1 MAEIR
6 GEKVRFSRKDII
18 ALHELPSAQVDDP
31 IIVHCPPP
39 QRRRTRRVTR
49 YCASFLLFLA
59 VAFGLVLAAIETGT
73 IDGALEAQ
81 AQSALNGAIGPR
93 YQATVGSTAIRIDNT
108 WRIALEARD
117 VDLVEVATGKH
128 LTKLGAMR
136 MAVDPLALLSGTLTV
151 RHMEAENISLDTA
164 VLPAGDPLD
173 PANMRVDHLPLA
185 LEQVFQRLDEARGL
199 IERTGTGSMTISGF
213 EVRFPPARDGK
224 ISVLKVETLQ
234 LTRRPDGLVHVE
246 GALELDGRVA
256 QLDIKATAVNNVTT
270 NLQGRVTGVEVT
282 PFLLQHAP
290 DGSPREGLEG
300 SLDLDI
306 SATRQTE
313 TTTQAITAKLLGRPG
328 MFYFDGVGQALSG
341 AEVNIAYNFSRQS
354 IEIQPSVARLG
365 PTVLPISGAVID
377 LDRLDAQDKR
387 PGIGLDLLVSGAR
400 AQSENS
406 GEDKVVFDLK
416 AGGRYLSGERKL
428 QIDELLVSSPMGQMA
443 GSLELTL
450 HGRVSPEISFGAQL
464 PEMQVAA
471 VKQLWPFWMARKPRD
486 WVMANMF
493 GGDVTNG
500 SIAVYIPAGRM
511 KGPGV
516 PLNLDER
523 ELQISFDVAGNRLVL
538 PGDIPPLTDL
548 TGHFDL
554 KGEKLGVKIAKAN
567 ATFPTGRVVTVDSGT
582 FGIGNTYDKPLMA
595 DLDIKVSGKADAIAE
610 LASARPVNGL
620 RGTGLE
626 ANDFSGKATANVQ
639 ARFGLISDQN
649 PPKPD
654 FKAQVALDD
663 VDLARPMEGHK
674 ITAVDG
680 KLDINPQSA
689 RLDAKGQIDAVPA
702 EIMLVEPIDKTS
714 SVKRERVISASLN
727 NDQRDRLVPGLSD
740 IIDGTISVV
749 LSRIDDKRQG
759 VKLDL
764 GKAALSIPY
773 VGWTKGSGIPA
784 RASFELSRTDSRTD
798 IDKFMLDGDGF
809 GARGE
814 IALAGSQ
821 LSSANFS
828 SMNLS
833 PSDSFAV
840 ALKQS
845 KGVYDIS
852 VTGDVADL
860 RPVISR
866 MRSST
871 DSGGSSGNPSEGG
884 VTVRLKLSRLIGFND
899 EAIRNASLLLTVRE
913 GDVKRL
919 DLSGVTNNGQ
929 AVVGETRSGNGRD
942 IISLTSGDAGSLAR
956 FADLYTH
963 MRGGLLNLQFE
974 TETGSDWNGSV
985 DIRNFNVVN
994 EQRLQSMVSTPSGD
1008 GGRSLNSAVKGNVDI
1023 SSSKFQRGFA
1033 RMAYRNG
1040 TMILDNGLVRG
1051 EQIGATFQGV
1061 VKDRRGNMDMTGTF
1075 MPAYGLNRLF
1085 GELPL
1090 FGAILGNGRD
1100 RGLLGI
1106 TFKLSGKFSK
1116 PNLTVNPL
1124 SIIAPGVFRQI
1135 FEFQ

>member
-6 GEKVRFSRKDII
+6 GEKVRFSRRDIVP
-18 ALHELPSAQVDDP
+18 LHDLPSAQVDDP
-31 IIVHCPPP
+31 IIVQCPPP
-39 QRRRTRRVTR
+39 QRRRARRVTR
-49 YCASFLLFLA
+49 FCAAILLFLTF
-59 VAFGLVLAAIETGT
+59 AFGLVLAAIETGT

-81 AQSALNGAIGPR
+81 AQTALNGAIGPR
-93 YQATVGSTAIRIDNT
+93 YQATVGSTAIRIDKT

-173 PANMRVDHLPLA
+173 PANMRVDDLPPA

-213 EVRFPPARDGK
+213 EVRFPPARDGE

-234 LTRRPDGLVHVE
+234 LTRTPDGLVRVA

-270 NLQGRVTGVEVT
+270 GLQGRVSGVEVT
-282 PFLLQHAP
+282 PFLLQHAA

-306 SATRQTE
+306 SASRQTA
-313 TTTQAITAKLLGRPG
+313 TTTQAINAKLLGRPG
-328 MFYFDGVGQALSG
+328 TFYFDGVGQALSG
-341 AEVNIAYNFSRQS
+341 AEINIAYNFARQS
-354 IEIQPSVARLG
+354 IEILPSEARLG

-377 LDRLDAQDKR
+377 LDRLNADDKR
-387 PGIGLDLLVSGAR
+387 PGVGLDLLVSGAR

-406 GEDKVVFDLK
+406 GEEKVVFDLK
-416 AGGRYLSGERKL
+416 AGGRYLSGEREL

-443 GSLELTL
+443 GSLKLSL
-450 HGRVSPEISFGAQL
+450 RGQVSPEISFGAQL
-464 PEMQVAA
+464 PEMKVAA

-486 WVMANMF
+486 WVMGNMF
-493 GGDVTNG
+493 GGDITNG
-500 SIAVYIPAGRM
+500 SIAVFIPAGRM
-511 KGPGV
+511 KGPGM
-516 PLNLDER
+516 PLNLDGD
-523 ELQISFDVAGNRLVL
+523 ELRISFDIAGNRLVL
-538 PGDIPPLTDL
+538 PGDIPPLVDL
-548 TGHFDL
+548 GGHFDL
-554 KGEKLGVKIAKAN
+554 KGEKLSVNIAKAG
-567 ATFPTGRVVTVDSGT
+567 ATFPSGRVVNVDGGT
-582 FGIGNTYDKPLMA
+582 FGIGETYTKPLMA
-595 DLDIKVSGKADAIAE
+595 DLDIKVTGKADAIAE
-610 LASARPVNGL
+610 LASAKPVNGL

-626 ANDFSGKATANVQ
+626 VSDFSGKATANVQ

-649 PPKPD
+649 PPKTV

-674 ITAVDG
+674 ITGVDG

-689 RLDAKGQIDAVPA
+689 RLQAKGQIDSVPA
-702 EIMLVEPIDKTS
+702 EIMLVEPVDKAS
-714 SVKRERVISASLN
+714 PVKRERLITASLN
-727 NDQRDRLVPGLSD
+727 NDQREKLVPGLSE
-740 IIDGTISVV
+740 IIDGTVAV
-749 LSRIDDKRQG
+749 ELSRIDDKRQG

-773 VGWTKGSGIPA
+773 VGWTKGGEIPA
-784 RASFELSRTDSRTD
+784 KASFEFSKTDSRTD
-798 IDKFMLDGDGF
+798 IEKFVLDGDGF
-809 GARGE
+809 GARGD
-814 IALAGSQ
+814 ISLAGSQ
-821 LSSANFS
+821 LSAANFS
-828 SMNLS
+828 SMSLS

-845 KGVYDIS
+845 KGIYDIS
-852 VTGDVADL
+852 VTGDAADV
-860 RPVISR
+860 RPIINR
-866 MRSST
+866 MRN
-871 DSGGSSGNPSEGG
+871 SSGTGNSDQASEGG
-884 VTVRLKLSRLIGFND
+884 ATVRLRLSRLIGFND
-899 EAIRNASLLLTVRE
+899 EAIRNASMVLTIRE

-919 DLSGVTNNGQ
+919 DLSGVTSNGQ
-929 AVVGETRSGNGRD
+929 AVVGETQSGNGRD

-956 FADLYTH
+956 FADLYSH
-963 MRGGLLNLQFE
+963 MRGGLLNLKFE
-974 TETGSDWNGSV
+974 TETGNDWNGAL
-985 DIRNFNVVN
+985 DIRNFSVVN
-994 EQRLQSMVSTPSGD
+994 EQRLQSMVTSPSGD

-1033 RMAYRNG
+1033 RLVYRNG
-1040 TMILDNGLVRG
+1040 VMALDNGLVRG

-1061 VKDRRGNMDMTGTF
+1061 VKDARGNMDMTGTF

-1106 TFKLSGKFSK
+1106 TFKLTGKFSK
-1116 PNLTVNPL
+1116 PDLTVNPL

>member
-6 GEKVRFSRKDII
+6 GEKVRFSRKDIVS
-18 ALHELPSAQVDDP
+18 LHELPSAQVDDP
-31 IIVHCPPP
+31 IIVQCPPP
-39 QRRRTRRVTR
+39 QRRRARRLTRFCV
-49 YCASFLLFLA
+49 SFLLFLT

-73 IDGALEAQ
+73 IDGALERQ

-173 PANMRVDHLPLA
+173 PANIRVDGMPPA

-234 LTRRPDGLVHVE
+234 LTRTPDGLVRVE

-270 NLQGRVTGVEVT
+270 SLQGRVTGVEVT

-306 SATRQTE
+306 SASRQTE
-313 TTTQAITAKLLGRPG
+313 TTTQAIKASLSGRPG

-341 AEVNIAYNFSRQS
+341 AEINIAYNFDKQS
-354 IEIQPSVARLG
+354 LEILPSEARLG
-365 PTVLPISGAVID
+365 PTVLPISGAIVD
-377 LDRLDAQDKR
+377 LDRLNADDKR
-387 PGIGLDLLVSGAR
+387 PGVGLDLLVSGAR

-406 GEDKVVFDLK
+406 GEDRVVFDLK
-416 AGGRYLSGERKL
+416 AGGRYLSGERRL
-428 QIDELLVSSPMGQMA
+428 EIDQLLVSSPMGQMA
-443 GSLELTL
+443 GSLQLSL
-450 HGRVSPEISFGAQL
+450 HGQVSPEISFGAQL
-464 PEMQVAA
+464 PEMKVAA

-493 GGDVTNG
+493 GGDITNG
-500 SIAVYIPAGRM
+500 SIAVFIPAGRM
-511 KGPGV
+511 KGPGM
-516 PLNLDER
+516 PLNLNGDELR
-523 ELQISFDVAGNRLVL
+523 ISFDIAGNRLVL
-538 PGDIPPLTDL
+538 PGEIPPLKEL
-548 TGHFDL
+548 GGHFDL
-554 KGEKLGVKIAKAN
+554 TGEKLSVKIAKAN
-567 ATFPTGRVVTVDSGT
+567 ATFASGRVVNVEGGT
-582 FGIGNTYDKPLMA
+582 FAIPQTYTKPLMA
-595 DLDIKVSGKADAIAE
+595 DLDIKVAGKADAIAE
-610 LASARPVNGL
+610 LASAKPVNGL
-620 RGTGLE
+620 RGTGL
-626 ANDFSGKATANVQ
+626 AVHDFSGKASANVQ
-639 ARFGLISDQN
+639 ARFGLIADQG
-649 PPKPD
+649 PPKPV
-654 FKAQVALDD
+654 FKAQVALTD

-674 ITAVDG
+674 ITSVDG
-680 KLDINPQSA
+680 KLDIDPQAA
-689 RLDAKGQIDAVPA
+689 RLEAKGAIDAVPA
-702 EIMLVEPIDKTS
+702 EISLVEPVDKNS
-714 SVKRERVISASLN
+714 PVKRERVITASLT
-727 NDQRDRLVPGLSD
+727 NDQREKLVPGLSD
-740 IIDGTISVV
+740 IIDGTVAV
-749 LSRIDDKRQG
+749 ELSRIDDKRQG

-784 RASFELSRTDSRTD
+784 KATFEVSKTDSRTD
-798 IDKFMLDGDGF
+798 IEKFVLAGDGF
-809 GARGE
+809 GARGD
-814 IALAGSQ
+814 LSLSGNQ
-821 LSSANFS
+821 LSSASFS

-833 PSDSFAV
+833 AADNFAV
-840 ALKQS
+840 SLKQS

-852 VTGDVADL
+852 VTGETADL

-866 MRSST
+866 MRNSSG
-871 DSGGSSGNPSEGG
+871 GGSSDQSSEGG
-884 VTVRLKLSRLIGFND
+884 ATVRLKLSRLIGFND
-899 EAIRNASLLLTVRE
+899 EAIRNASLLLTIRE

-942 IISLTSGDAGSLAR
+942 VISLTSGDAGSLAR
-956 FADLYTH
+956 FADLYSH

-985 DIRNFNVVN
+985 DVRNFNVVN
-994 EQRLQSMVSTPSGD
+994 EQRLQSMVNTPSGED
-1008 GGRSLNSAVKGNVDI
+1008 GRSLNSAVKGNVDI

-1040 TMILDNGLVRG
+1040 TMVLDNGLVRG
-1051 EQIGATFQGV
+1051 ENIGATFQGV
-1061 VKDRRGNMDMTGTF
+1061 VKDARGNMDMTGTF

-1106 TFKLSGKFSK
+1106 TFKLTGKFAK
-1116 PNLTVNPL
+1116 PDLTVNPL

>member
-6 GEKVRFSRKDII
+6 GERVRFGRKDVV

-31 IIVHCPPP
+31 IIVQCPPP
-39 QRRRTRRVTR
+39 QRRRARRLTRF
-49 YCASFLLFLA
+49 CLSFMLFVA
-59 VAFGLVLAAIETGT
+59 VAIALALAAIETGT
-73 IDGALEAQ
+73 IDGALSTQ
-81 AQSALNGAIGPR
+81 ARSALNGAIGPR
-93 YQATVGSTAIRIDNT
+93 YQATVGSTAIRIDHT

-128 LTKLGAMR
+128 LTRLGAMR

-173 PANMRVDHLPLA
+173 PANIRVDDLPPA

-213 EVRFPPARDGK
+213 EVRFPPARDGE

-234 LTRRPDGLVHVE
+234 LTRTPDGLVRVA

-270 NLQGRVTGVEVT
+270 GLQGRVSGVEVT

-306 SATRQTE
+306 SATRQTA
-313 TTTQAITAKLLGRPG
+313 TTAQGIKATVQGRPG

-341 AEVNIAYNFSRQS
+341 AQINIAYNFERQS
-354 IEIQPSVARLG
+354 IEILPSEARLG

-377 LDRLDAQDKR
+377 LDRLNPQDTR
-387 PGIGLDLLVSGAR
+387 PGVGLDLLVSGAR
-400 AQSENS
+400 TQSENS
-406 GEDKVVFDLK
+406 GEDQVRFDLK
-416 AGGRYLSGERKL
+416 AGGRYLSGEREL
-428 QIDELLVSSPMGQMA
+428 QIDQLQVSSPMGQMA
-443 GSLELTL
+443 GSLKLSL
-450 HGRVSPEISFGAQL
+450 HGQVSPEISFGAQL
-464 PEMQVAA
+464 PQMKVAA
-471 VKQLWPFWMARKPRD
+471 VKQLWPYWMARKPRD

-493 GGDVTNG
+493 GGDITNG
-500 SIAVYIPAGRM
+500 SIAVFIPAGRM
-511 KGPGV
+511 KGPGI
-516 PLNLDER
+516 PLNLDDD

-538 PGDIPPLTDL
+538 PGDIPPLEDL

-554 KGEKLGVKIAKAN
+554 KGGKLGVAIAKAN
-567 ATFPTGRVVTVDSGT
+567 ASFASGRTVDVSGGT
-582 FGIGNTYDKPLMA
+582 FAIGDTYAKPLMA
-595 DLDIKVSGKADAIAE
+595 DLDINVAGKADALAE

-626 ANDFSGKATANVQ
+626 VGDFSGNAKANVR
-639 ARFGLISDQN
+639 ARFGLIADQD

-654 FKAQVALDD
+654 FRAQVALID
-663 VDLARPMEGHK
+663 VDLAKPMEGHR
-674 ITAVDG
+674 ITGVDG
-680 KLDINPQSA
+680 KLDIDAKAA
-689 RLDAKGQIDAVPA
+689 RLQAKGEIDTVPA
-702 EIMLVEPIDKTS
+702 EIALVEPIDKENP
-714 SVKRERVISASLN
+714 VARERLITASLSN
-727 NDQRDRLVPGLSD
+727 AQREKLAPGLSE
-740 IIDGTISVV
+740 IIDGPIAVE

-764 GKAALSIPY
+764 GRASLSVPY
-773 VGWTKGSGIPA
+773 VGWTKGGGIPA
-784 RASFELSRTDSRTD
+784 KASFELSQTDGRTN
-798 IDKFMLDGDGF
+798 IEKFVLDGEGF
-809 GARGE
+809 GAKGD
-814 IALAGSQ
+814 ISLSGGALAAAS
-821 LSSANFS
+821 FS
-828 SMNLS
+828 SMKLS

-840 ALKQS
+840 NLKQS
-845 KGVYDIS
+845 KGVYDITVS
-852 VTGDVADL
+852 GETVDL
-860 RPVISR
+860 RPIISR
-866 MRSST
+866 MRSAGS
-871 DSGGSSGNPSEGG
+871 GSSGDATGG
-884 VTVRLKLSRLIGFND
+884 TTVRLKLSRLIGFND
-899 EAIRNASLLLTVRE
+899 EAIRNVAMQFSIRKGDIERLELT
-913 GDVKRL
+913 
-919 DLSGVTNNGQ
+919 GVTNNGQ
-929 AVVGETRSGNGRD
+929 AVVGETQSGNGRD

-956 FADLYTH
+956 FADLYSH
-963 MRGGLLNLQFE
+963 MRGGLLNIKFDSRGE
-974 TETGSDWNGSV
+974 SEWYGTV
-985 DIRNFNVVN
+985 DVRNFNVVN
-994 EQRLQSMVSTPSGD
+994 EQRLQSMVTTPSGE

-1033 RMAYRNG
+1033 RLMYRNG
-1040 TMILDNGLVRG
+1040 SMSLDNGLVRG
-1051 EQIGATFQGV
+1051 ENIGATFQGM
-1061 VKDRRGNMDMTGTF
+1061 VKDANGNMDMTGTF

-1106 TFKLSGKFSK
+1106 TFKLTGKFSK
-1116 PNLTVNPL
+1116 PDLTVNPL

>member
-6 GEKVRFSRKDII
+6 GEKVRFTRKDMI

-31 IIVHCPPP
+31 IIVHCPRP
-39 QRRRTRRVTR
+39 QRRRARRVTR
-49 YCASFLLFLA
+49 YCTAFFLFMA

-93 YQATVGSTAIRIDNT
+93 YQATVGSTAIRIDHT

-173 PANMRVDHLPLA
+173 PANMRVDDLPPA

-234 LTRRPDGLVHVE
+234 LTRTPDGLVRVE

-270 NLQGRVTGVEVT
+270 NLQGRVNGVEVT

-313 TTTQAITAKLLGRPG
+313 TTTQAIRAKLLGRPG

-341 AEVNIAYNFSRQS
+341 AEINIAYNFARQS
-354 IEIQPSVARLG
+354 IEILPSEARLG
-365 PTVLPISGAVID
+365 PTVLPISGAVVD
-377 LDRLDAQDKR
+377 LDRLNADDTR
-387 PGIGLDLLVSGAR
+387 PGVGLDLLVSGAR
-400 AQSENS
+400 TQSENS
-406 GEDKVVFDLK
+406 GEDRVVFDLK

-428 QIDELLVSSPMGQMA
+428 QIDNLLVSSPMGQMA

-464 PEMQVAA
+464 PEMKVAA

-493 GGDVTNG
+493 GGDITNG
-500 SIAVYIPAGRM
+500 SIAVFIPAGRM
-511 KGPGV
+511 KGPGI
-516 PLNLDER
+516 PLNLDSK
-523 ELQISFDVAGNRLVL
+523 ELQISFDIAGNRLVL
-538 PGDIPPLTDL
+538 PGDIPPLMDL

-554 KGEKLGVKIAKAN
+554 KGEKLGVRIAKAS
-567 ATFPTGRVVTVDSGT
+567 ATFPSGRVVNVEGGT
-582 FGIGNTYDKPLMA
+582 FGIGDTYMKPLMA
-595 DLDIKVSGKADAIAE
+595 DLDIKVAGKADAIAE
-610 LASARPVNGL
+610 LASAKPVNGL
-620 RGTGLE
+620 RGTGIE
-626 ANDFSGKATANVQ
+626 ADDFSGKAVANVQ

-654 FKAQVALDD
+654 FKAQVALSD
-663 VDLARPMEGHK
+663 VDLAKPMEGHK
-674 ITAVDG
+674 ITGVDG
-680 KLDINPQSA
+680 KLDIDPQAA
-689 RLDAKGQIDAVPA
+689 RLDAKGQIDTVPA
-702 EIMLVEPIDKTS
+702 TIMLVEPIDKGAP
-714 SVKRERVISASLN
+714 VKRERVITASLN
-727 NDQRDRLVPGLSD
+727 NDQRDKLVPGLSD
-740 IIDGTISVV
+740 IIDGTIAVE
-749 LSRIDDKRQG
+749 LSLVDDKHQA

-784 RASFELSRTDSRTD
+784 KASFELSKTDSRTN
-798 IDKFMLDGDGF
+798 IEKFMLDGDGF

-814 IALAGSQ
+814 ISLVGSQ
-821 LSSANFS
+821 LSAASFS

-833 PSDSFAV
+833 PADRFAV

-852 VTGDVADL
+852 VTGDTADL

-871 DSGGSSGNPSEGG
+871 DVGGSEKPSEGG
-884 VTVRLKLSRLIGFND
+884 ATVRLKLDRLIGFND
-899 EAIRNASLLLTVRE
+899 EAIRNASLLLTIRE

-994 EQRLQSMVSTPSGD
+994 EQRLQSMVNSPSSD

-1023 SSSKFQRGFA
+1023 SSSKFQRGSA

-1040 TMILDNGLVRG
+1040 TMVLDNGLVRG

-1116 PNLTVNPL
+1116 PDLTVNPL

>member
-6 GEKVRFSRKDII
+6 GEKVRFTRKDMI

-49 YCASFLLFLA
+49 YCASFLLFLT

-136 MAVDPLALLSGTLTV
+136 MAVDPLALLSGKLTV

-173 PANMRVDHLPLA
+173 PANMRVDDLPPA

-234 LTRRPDGLVHVE
+234 LTRTPDGLVRVE

-270 NLQGRVTGVEVT
+270 GLQGRVNGVEVT

-306 SATRQTE
+306 SASRQTA
-313 TTTQAITAKLLGRPG
+313 TTTQAIKAKLLGRPG
-328 MFYFDGVGQALSG
+328 TFYFDGVGQALSG
-341 AEVNIAYNFSRQS
+341 AEINVAYNFSKQS
-354 IEIQPSVARLG
+354 IEILPSLARLG
-365 PTVLPISGAVID
+365 LTVVPISGAVID
-377 LDRLDAQDKR
+377 LDRLNADDKR

-400 AQSENS
+400 TQSENS
-406 GEDKVVFDLK
+406 GEDTVMFDLK
-416 AGGRYLSGERKL
+416 AGGRYLSGERRL
-428 QIDELLVSSPMGQMA
+428 EIDQLLVSSPMGQMA
-443 GSLELTL
+443 GSLNLSL
-450 HGRVSPEISFGAQL
+450 HGKVSPEISFGAQL
-464 PEMQVAA
+464 PEMKVAA

-493 GGDVTNG
+493 GGDITNG
-500 SIAVYIPAGRM
+500 SIAVFIPAGRM
-511 KGPGV
+511 KGPGM
-516 PLNLDER
+516 PLNLDGD
-523 ELQISFDVAGNRLVL
+523 ELRISFDIAGNRLVL
-538 PGDIPPLTDL
+538 PGDIPPLKDL
-548 TGHFDL
+548 GGHFDL
-554 KGEKLGVKIAKAN
+554 KGERLSVKIDKAS
-567 ATFPTGRVVTVDSGT
+567 ATFASKRVVNVEG
-582 FGIGNTYDKPLMA
+582 GNFTIAQTYTKPLMA
-595 DLDIKVSGKADAIAE
+595 DLDIKVTGKADAVAE

-620 RGTGLE
+620 RGTGLQID
-626 ANDFSGKATANVQ
+626 DFSGKASANVQ

-654 FKAQVALDD
+654 FKAQVALDG

-674 ITAVDG
+674 IANVDG
-680 KLDINPQSA
+680 KLVIDPQAA
-689 RLDAKGQIDAVPA
+689 RLDAKGQIDSVPA
-702 EIMLVEPIDKTS
+702 DIMLVEPVGKES
-714 SVKRERVISASLN
+714 EVKRERVITASLTN
-727 NDQRDRLVPGLSD
+727 VQREKLAPGLSD
-740 IIDGTISVV
+740 IIDGTVAV
-749 LSRIDDKRQG
+749 ELSRIDDKRQA

-764 GKAALSIPY
+764 DKAALSIPY
-773 VGWTKGSGIPA
+773 VGWTKGSGISA
-784 RASFELSRTDSRTD
+784 KASFEVSKTDSRTD
-798 IDKFMLDGDGF
+798 IEKFVLNGDGF
-809 GARGE
+809 SARGD
-814 IALAGSQ
+814 ISLVGSQ
-821 LSSANFS
+821 LSAANFS

-833 PSDSFAV
+833 PSDNFAV
-840 ALKQS
+840 TLKQS
-845 KGVYDIS
+845 KGVYDIG
-852 VTGDVADL
+852 VTGDSADL
-860 RPVISR
+860 RPIISR
-866 MRSST
+866 MRSPT
-871 DSGGSSGNPSEGG
+871 GGG
-884 VTVRLKLSRLIGFND
+884 VADSSSDGGATVRLRLSRLIGFND
-899 EAIRNASLLLTVRE
+899 EMIRNASLLLTIRG

-919 DLSGVTNNGQ
+919 DLTGVTNNGQ
-929 AVVGETRSGNGRD
+929 AVVGETQSSNGRD

-956 FADLYTH
+956 FADLYSH
-963 MRGGLLNLQFE
+963 MRGGLLNIKFD
-974 TETGSDWNGSV
+974 SKNGSEWYGTIDV
-985 DIRNFNVVN
+985 RNFSVVN
-994 EQRLQSMVSTPSGD
+994 EQRLQSMVTTPSGD
-1008 GGRSLNSAVKGNVDI
+1008 GGRSLNSAVKGDIDI

-1033 RMAYRNG
+1033 RLMYRNG
-1040 TMILDNGLVRG
+1040 AMSLDNGLVRG
-1051 EQIGATFQGV
+1051 ENIGATFQGM
-1061 VKDRRGNMDMTGTF
+1061 VKDANGTMDMTGTF

-1116 PNLTVNPL
+1116 PDLTVNPL

>member
-18 ALHELPSAQVDDP
+18 ALHDLPSAQVDDP

-39 QRRRTRRVTR
+39 QRRRARRFTRV
-49 YCASFLLFLA
+49 CVSFMIFLL
-59 VAFGLVLAAIETGT
+59 VACGLVIAAIETGT
-73 IDGALEAQ
+73 IDGALESQ

-93 YQATVGSTAIRIDNT
+93 YQATVGSTAMRIDHT

-128 LTKLGAMR
+128 LTRLGAMR
-136 MAVDPLALLSGTLTV
+136 MAVDPLALLSGKLTV

-173 PANMRVDHLPLA
+173 PANIRVDDLPPA

-224 ISVLKVETLQ
+224 VSVLKVETLQ
-234 LTRRPDGLVHVE
+234 LTRTPEGLVHVE

-256 QLDIKATAVNNVTT
+256 QLDIKATAVNSVTT

-313 TTTQAITAKLLGRPG
+313 TTNQAIKASLLGRPG
-328 MFYFDGVGQALSG
+328 TFYFDGVGQALSG
-341 AEVNIAYNFSRQS
+341 AEINVAYNFERQS
-354 IEIQPSVARLG
+354 IEILPSEARLG

-387 PGIGLDLLVSGAR
+387 PGVGLDLLVSGAR
-400 AQSENS
+400 AQSLNS
-406 GEDKVVFDLK
+406 GEERVVFDLK
-416 AGGRYLSGERKL
+416 AGGRYLSGDREL

-443 GSLELTL
+443 GSLKLSL
-450 HGRVSPEISFGAQL
+450 RGQVSPEISFGAQL
-464 PEMQVAA
+464 PEMKVAA

-500 SIAVYIPAGRM
+500 AIAVFIPAGRM
-511 KGPGV
+511 KGPGM

-523 ELQISFDVAGNRLVL
+523 ELQISFDIAGNRLVL
-538 PGDIPPLTDL
+538 PGDIPPLMDL
-548 TGHFDL
+548 GGHFDL
-554 KGEKLGVKIAKAN
+554 KGEKLSVKIAKAN
-567 ATFPTGRVVTVDSGT
+567 ATFPSKRVVNVEGGT
-582 FGIGNTYDKPLMA
+582 FGIAETYTKPLMA
-595 DLDIKVSGKADAIAE
+595 DLDIKVTGKADAIAE
-610 LASARPVNGL
+610 LASAKPVNGL

-626 ANDFSGKATANVQ
+626 VADFSGKATANVQ

-674 ITAVDG
+674 ITGVDG
-680 KLDINPQSA
+680 KLDINPQVA
-689 RLDAKGQIDAVPA
+689 KLEAKGQIDSVPA
-702 EIMLVEPIDKTS
+702 EIMLVEPVDKAS
-714 SVKRERVISASLN
+714 SVKRERLITASLS
-727 NDQRDRLVPGLSD
+727 NDQREKLVPGLSE
-740 IIDGTISVV
+740 IIDGTVTV
-749 LSRIDDKRQG
+749 ELSRIDDKRQG

-773 VGWTKGSGIPA
+773 VGWTKGGGIPA
-784 RASFELSRTDSRTD
+784 KASFEVSKTDNRTD
-798 IDKFMLDGDGF
+798 IGKFVLDGDGF

-814 IALAGSQ
+814 IGLAGSQ
-821 LSSANFS
+821 LVAANFS
-828 SMNLS
+828 SMKLS
-833 PSDSFAV
+833 ASDSFAV
-840 ALKQS
+840 TLKQS
-845 KGVYDIS
+845 KGVYDIG
-852 VTGDVADL
+852 VTGDTADV
-860 RPVISR
+860 RPIISR
-866 MRSST
+866 MRNSS
-871 DSGGSSGNPSEGG
+871 DGGKSDNPSEGG
-884 VTVRLKLSRLIGFND
+884 ATVRLNLSRLIGFND
-899 EAIRNASLLLTVRE
+899 EAIRNASMVLTIRE

-919 DLSGVTNNGQ
+919 DLSGVTRNGQ
-929 AVVGETRSGNGRD
+929 AVVGETQSGNGRD

-956 FADLYTH
+956 FADLYSH
-963 MRGGLLNLQFE
+963 MRGGLLNLKFE

-994 EQRLQSMVSTPSGD
+994 EQRLQSMVNSPTGE

-1033 RMAYRNG
+1033 RLAYRNG
-1040 TMILDNGLVRG
+1040 TMVLDNGLVRG
-1051 EQIGATFQGV
+1051 ENIGATFQGI
-1061 VKDRRGNMDMTGTF
+1061 VKDPRGNMDMTGTF

-1085 GELPL
+1085 GEVPL

-1106 TFKLSGKFSK
+1106 TFKLTGKFSK
-1116 PNLTVNPL
+1116 PDLTVNPL